1 MAETTK
7 TMQVGRIPSL
17 TWNRLKVNYSLVEG
31 NLSVQEDVA
40 TTFSG
45 LPEGISG
52 STLTQKQA
60 QDWLSANAPEEKA
73 EAVVAG
79 KEPIYHPQAFGTG
92 LGKEYDDFVQGAAK
106 SVRFLEV
113 AEGQK
118 IARPILWDVHCERG
132 ARAVTSQILHVGKN
146 RALTLVMTEDSDR
159 DASGASLVSTKVVL
173 EEGAQLHLV
182 EVQLLGKGF
191 LSMHDCGA
199 ALKDNASLEVTGLYL
214 GADKTYLGTQAELVG
229 KASRLQVDMGYLVTG
244 KETCSVNVNAVQR
257 GKKTQ
262 VQMHFDGVLD
272 GTAQKNFCG
281 TIDFRKGSKGS
292 VGNEQENVLLLSD
305 SIVNKTLPVI
315 LCEEEDVEGRHG
327 ASIGRLDE
335 QMLFYLA
342 ARGIDE
348 KTAEQM
354 MVRARL
360 RAVASHIPVRSLREH
375 IRDFIEEAF
384 EG

>member
-113 AEGQK
+113 AE
-118 IARPILWDVHCERG
+118 
-132 ARAVTSQILHVGKN
+132 
-146 RALTLVMTEDSDR
+146 
-159 DASGASLVSTKVVL
+159 
-173 EEGAQLHLV
+173 
-182 EVQLLGKGF
+182 
-191 LSMHDCGA
+191 
-199 ALKDNASLEVTGLYL
+199 
-214 GADKTYLGTQAELVG
+214 
-229 KASRLQVDMGYLVTG
+229 
-244 KETCSVNVNAVQR
+244 
-257 GKKTQ
+257 
-262 VQMHFDGVLD
+262 
-272 GTAQKNFCG
+272 
-281 TIDFRKGSKGS
+281 
-292 VGNEQENVLLLSD
+292 
-305 SIVNKTLPVI
+305 
-315 LCEEEDVEGRHG
+315 
-327 ASIGRLDE
+327 
-335 QMLFYLA
+335 
-342 ARGIDE
+342 
-348 KTAEQM
+348 
-354 MVRARL
+354 
-360 RAVASHIPVRSLREH
+360 
-375 IRDFIEEAF
+375 
-384 EG
+384 